1 VCTSRSSS
9 KAQGSR
15 TLALRDSLRE
25 SEPFVRTVIVGGGI
39 LGLAA
44 ARLIL
49 EDTPQ
54 AEILVLE
61 KERDVAQHQ
70 TGHNSGVAHAGLYY
84 LPGSLKARLCRRGV
98 GLLQAYCRAHGIG
111 YEECGKL
118 LVATNTRELLRLDDV
133 VERAEANAVPGVR
146 RLTAD
151 GLRELEP
158 HAVGLGGL
166 YSPTTA
172 IVDFV
177 GVARQF
183 AADIRDAGGVVR
195 LGVEVSGVRDDVAR
209 PEVLLRDGTIEV
221 ADRVLVCAGLYS
233 DRIAR
238 ASGRSPDP
246 RIIPFRGE
254 FYALR
259 PERAHLV
266 RGLIYPVP
274 DPHLPFLGVHLTRTV
289 HGSVLVGPNAVLAL
303 SREGYRRR
311 TVNARDVRDTIGW
324 SGMRRVA
331 VKHWRVGTAEIARSA
346 SSRVFL
352 RAIRRYVP
360 ELRAADVRR
369 APAGVRAQA
378 VSASGA
384 LVDDFVLDHGRNV
397 MWVRNAP
404 SPAATSSMAIAEE
417 LVEQLR
423 T

>member
-1 VCTSRSSS
+1 
-9 KAQGSR
+9 
-15 TLALRDSLRE
+15 
-25 SEPFVRTVIVGGGI
+25 VRTVIVGGGI

-111 YEECGKL
+111 YEECGKV

-209 PEVLLRDGTIEV
+209 PEVLLLDGTIEV

-266 RGLIYPVP
+266 RGLIYPVQ

-360 ELRAADVRR
+360 ELRSADVRR

-397 MWVRNAP
+397 VWVRNAP

>member
-1 VCTSRSSS
+1 
-9 KAQGSR
+9 
-15 TLALRDSLRE
+15 
-25 SEPFVRTVIVGGGI
+25 VRTVIVGGGI

>member
-1 VCTSRSSS
+1 
-9 KAQGSR
+9 
-15 TLALRDSLRE
+15 
-25 SEPFVRTVIVGGGI
+25 VRTVIVGGGI

-209 PEVLLRDGTIEV
+209 PEVLLLDGTIEV

-360 ELRAADVRR
+360 ELRSADVRR

-397 MWVRNAP
+397 VWVRNAP

>member
-1 VCTSRSSS
+1 
-9 KAQGSR
+9 
-15 TLALRDSLRE
+15 
-25 SEPFVRTVIVGGGI
+25 VRTVIVGGGI

-360 ELRAADVRR
+360 ELRSADVRR